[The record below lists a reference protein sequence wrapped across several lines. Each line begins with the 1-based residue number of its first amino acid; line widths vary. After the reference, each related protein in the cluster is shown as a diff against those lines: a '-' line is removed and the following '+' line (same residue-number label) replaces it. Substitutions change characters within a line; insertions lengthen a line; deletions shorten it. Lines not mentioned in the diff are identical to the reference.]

1 MTMGAFSP
9 RRAPVLDRLI
19 QLPGA
24 ITQGDDDRFGHPTFE
39 EGPKRTTWAARRD
52 PSGRETLEYSES
64 SITNVAVRFYT
75 VRYDATLAAGQ
86 QILDEQG
93 NTRSIIGSPA
103 ETTWGRDRFLELTCE
118 LIA

>member
-1 MTMGAFSP
+1 MAT
-9 RRAPVLDRLI
+9 RNRAPLLDRLI

-24 ITQGDDDRFGHPTFE
+24 ITQGDDDRFGHPTFT
-39 EGPKRTTWAARRD
+39 EGPKRPTWAMRRA
-52 PSGRETLEYSES
+52 PQGRETLEYSES

-86 QILDEQG
+86 EILDEQG

-103 ETTWGRDRFLELTCE
+103 ETAWGRDRFLELTCE